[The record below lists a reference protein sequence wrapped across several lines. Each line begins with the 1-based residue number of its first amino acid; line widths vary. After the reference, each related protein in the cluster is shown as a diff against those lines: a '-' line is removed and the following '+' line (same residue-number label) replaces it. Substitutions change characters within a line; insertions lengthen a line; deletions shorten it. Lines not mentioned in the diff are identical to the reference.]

1 MIRAAR
7 TAAVLCGGIPCAV
20 VLLACVTILRAA
32 DTSEQ
37 GGTRELARQ
46 IFDATGVRGGLI
58 VHQTRLQQ
66 RDFASCSPTI
76 GYGGTSAAWHHALF
90 SIGGVSFYSSIFC
103 TLGGIA
109 TPTARKT
116 AAVVSARS
124 LRRRNRFP

>member
-1 MIRAAR
+1 METYKSAGTTNSEKYLAK
-7 TAAVLCGGIPCAV
+7 LC
-20 VLLACVTILRAA
+20 
-32 DTSEQ
+32 
-37 GGTRELARQ
+37 
-46 IFDATGVRGGLI
+46 
-58 VHQTRLQQ
+58 QTRLQQ